1 MTNITFSDISR
12 CLTKGEKEFLWEF
25 EMDSLYKAWQFKS
38 DECFEFVRNN
48 LRDIKGWESDID
60 LNDWK
65 YYDHLTLHCSD
76 CLDNVLTN
84 NAHIVFMALK
94 MRNYLLKNMSNLYDL
109 PNYEKEDNILTLNKL
124 ELTMATIKLRKTD
137 AIAPVR
143 RINFPYNNL
152 YSEEKFAA
160 DSLKIDSK
168 SAYNLV
174 CNGKVVSI
182 EPFPQN
188 LQRAAKLFFEKGV
201 DPAIKAKD
209 SESMIKILM
218 TLFAA
223 NIDHKT
229 NCFRRNLKEAYVSLL
244 PLQIDYYFDNY
255 EMRNACSYNAE
266 CVISFNFLVKID
278 LTLFGCGKLT
288 RKIIHV
294 WMASKYFNYMPMTR
308 VMDHMRVNNNTEL
321 MQTNVEVEE
330 EIEKVL
336 TINLRFMRMLKEKT
350 SLADQLKLYEAK
362 LLQEEHY
369 IKFNPNLAYMK

>member
-1 MTNITFSDISR
+1 MTNIIFSDVSR
-12 CLTKGEKEFLWEF
+12 CLTRGEKEFLWEM
-25 EMDSLYKAWQFKS
+25 EMNSLYKVWQFKS

-48 LRDIKGWESDID
+48 LRDIKDWESDID
-60 LNDWK
+60 LDDWK

-76 CLDNVLTN
+76 CLDNVLTD

-124 ELTMATIKLRKTD
+124 ELTSATIKLRKT
-137 AIAPVR
+137 IATKPVR
-143 RINFPYNNL
+143 RINFPYNEQ
-152 YSEEKFAA
+152 YSKEKFAA
-160 DSLKIDSK
+160 DSLKIDGK
-168 SAYNLV
+168 NAYNLV
-174 CNGKVVSI
+174 CNDKIVSI

-201 DPAIKAKD
+201 DPATKAKN

-229 NCFRRNLKEAYVSLL
+229 NCFKRNLKDAYVSLI

-255 EMRNACSYNAE
+255 EMRNNCTYNAE
-266 CVISFNFLVKID
+266 CVVSFNFLERID

-294 WMASKYFNYMPMTR
+294 WMASKYFNYMPMKR
-308 VMDHMRVNNNTEL
+308 VMDHMRININTEL

-330 EIEKVL
+330 EIEKIL
-336 TINLRFMRMLKEKT
+336 TINLKFVKLLPEKT
-350 SLADQLKLYEAK
+350 SITNQLKFYEEK
-362 LLQEEHY
+362 LLKEEHY

>member
-1 MTNITFSDISR
+1 MTNIIFSDVSR
-12 CLTKGEKEFLWEF
+12 CLTKGEKEFLWEM
-25 EMDSLYKAWQFKS
+25 EMNSLYKVWQFKS

-48 LRDIKGWESDID
+48 LRDIKDWESDVD
-60 LNDWK
+60 LDDWK
-65 YYDHLTLHCSD
+65 YYDHLTLHCGS
-76 CLDNVLTN
+76 CLDNVLTD

-124 ELTMATIKLRKTD
+124 ELTNATIKIRKTD
-137 AIAPVR
+137 AIKSVL
-143 RINFPYNNL
+143 RINFPYNKR

-160 DSLKIDSK
+160 DSLKIDNK
-168 SAYNLV
+168 KAYNLI
-174 CNGKVVSI
+174 CNEKMISI

-188 LQRAAKLFFEKGV
+188 LHRAAKLFFEKGV
-201 DPAIKAKD
+201 DPVKKAKN
-209 SESMIKILM
+209 SESMVKILM

-229 NCFRRNLKEAYVSLL
+229 NCFKRNLSTAYVSLI

-255 EMRNACSYNAE
+255 EIRNNCAYNAE
-266 CVISFNFLVKID
+266 CVISFNFLEKID

-294 WMASKYFNYMPMTR
+294 WMASKYFNYMPMKR
-308 VMDHMRVNNNTEL
+308 VMDHMRININTEL
-321 MQTNVEVEE
+321 MQTDTEIEE

-336 TINLRFMRMLKEKT
+336 TTNLRFIKMLPEKT
-350 SLADQLKLYEAK
+350 SIANQLKFYEEK
-362 LLQEEHY
+362 LLREEHY
-369 IKFNPNLAYMK
+369 IKFNPNLAYLK